1 MSTFRR
7 ISIFAG
13 RRAAAPR
20 RLWAGVAAFLAASVA
35 AVCAQQ
41 GALPGFGAAGG
52 IPDEQRTINNVNV
65 NVEGKQGVSKEAVY
79 AHIRLRK
86 GMKFD
91 QRALDQSIRSI
102 YSTGLYDFVDAK
114 RSVDSAGNLDID
126 FTVIPK
132 YRVSQVA
139 FSGNGT
145 FSGARLQKEID
156 TYAGSPLSEVA
167 VKRDADKIKDYYQ

>member
-1 MSTFRR
+1 MSIFRR
-7 ISIFAG
+7 VYTFAG
-13 RRAAAPR
+13 RRAHASR
-20 RLWAGVAAFLAASVA
+20 RVWAGIAALFAASA
-35 AVCAQQ
+35 ASVCAQQ
-41 GALPGFGAAGG
+41 GAFAGFGAAGG
-52 IPDEQRTINNVNV
+52 IPDEQRTVNNVNV
-65 NVEGKQGVSKEAVY
+65 NVEGKQSVSKEAVY

-102 YSTGLYDFVDAK
+102 YSTGFYDFVDAK

-139 FSGNGT
+139 FSGNST
-145 FSGARLQKEID
+145 FLSARKMELTMMSTSSASKE
-156 TYAGSPLSEVA
+156 
-167 VKRDADKIKDYYQ
+167 